1 MILSTKSSL
10 TSQQQNY
17 AENIPPNHDVQEIM
31 SVCETERGK
40 QEVENKYAKY

>member
-1 MILSTKSSL
+1 MILSTKSRL
-10 TSQQQNY
+10 TSQQQNN

-40 QEVENKYAKY
+40 QEVEKKYAKY